1 MNSKKIVIGI
11 LCFFSLLCS
20 LNSFARD
27 YYQLKVYTIESKTQ
41 EQQIE
46 TYLKNA
52 YLPALHKAGIK
63 TVGVFKPM
71 ANSKDFGTKIFVLV
85 PLKDLNHAENLEDKI
100 LTDKTFLKAGDKY
113 INADPKNPPYERI
126 ETILLRAFK
135 DHPKLFIPN
144 YKTPKEEQIFELRS
158 YEGATEERYRKKVHM
173 FYEVGETKI
182 FEKVGS
188 NAIFYGEV
196 LAGAAMPNLM
206 YMTSY
211 ENMESNKEHWA
222 AFRKHPDWE
231 VLKNK
236 PEYANTVS
244 HIDKWLLHP
253 TDYSDL

>member
-1 MNSKKIVIGI
+1 MTSKKSITAIVF
-11 LCFFSLLCS
+11 LFAFLCS
-20 LNSFARD
+20 FALSARD
-27 YYQLKVYTIESKTQ
+27 YYQIKVYTIKDKSQ
-41 EQQIE
+41 EAQVDKF
-46 TYLKNA
+46 LKDA

-63 TVGVFKPM
+63 SVGVFKPM
-71 ANSKDFGTKIFVLV
+71 KDSKDFGTKIFVLV
-85 PLKDLNHAENLEDKI
+85 PVKDLNHAEKIEDKI
-100 LTDKTFLKAGDKY
+100 LSDKAFLKAGDAY
-113 INADPKNPPYERI
+113 INAAPKNPPYERI

-135 DHPKLFIPN
+135 DTPDLFVPK
-144 YKTPKEEQIFELRS
+144 YSTPKSEQVYELRS

-173 FYEVGETKI
+173 FNEGGESKI

-196 LAGAAMPNLM
+196 IAGAAMPNLI

-211 ENMESNKEHWA
+211 ENMEANKAKWD

-244 HIDKWLLHP
+244 HIDKWMLHP
-253 TDYSDL
+253 TDYSDI